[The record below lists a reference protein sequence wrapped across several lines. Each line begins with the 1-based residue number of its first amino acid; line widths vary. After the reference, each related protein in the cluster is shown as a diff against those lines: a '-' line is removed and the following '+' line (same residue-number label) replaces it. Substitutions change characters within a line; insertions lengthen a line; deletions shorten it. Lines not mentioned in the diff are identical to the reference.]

1 MFFTY
6 FRCLQLLGSI
16 FDYHMVQLLDKM
28 VAPPA
33 FKSDTKR
40 ETSSLLHENELQ
52 ALPAW
57 TQVDLDQYMK
67 NQRSSLKK
75 MLLNQKPTRQD
86 TLYWFE
92 TRGPKVYEVLFQMQ
106 MVGLIFTLLC
116 ISQNKL
122 ISVYLLRH
130 QMFTATYVSL
140 LCLTLLPLMV
150 IHSDRSISERVL
162 YFVFSVLPVCL
173 LLSKYQIA
181 TDMCVWL
188 FDYFLFPSQNKLTT
202 LFSSRSLTKV
212 CSIGN
217 HRKPAA
223 ISYVEREEKTATVI
237 WHLVTLTK
245 LKYAARDN
253 FVVNASQESL
263 AHVSKRELQVA
274 ESVFKALDANGD
286 GFITAEEIGEL
297 FIRLGTQLEP
307 ATLDAI
313 VRTLDIDN
321 SASVCLKEFLEFYKR
336 SVHKCHL

>member
-1 MFFTY
+1 
-6 FRCLQLLGSI
+6 
-16 FDYHMVQLLDKM
+16 MVQLLDKM

-181 TDMCVWL
+181 TDMCVWF
-188 FDYFLFPSQNKLTT
+188 FDYFLFPSKNKLTT